1 MIEEKDASKNDK
13 RRVKNTSNPLTRKSK
28 GETHTMGERC
38 TLKTVFVIG
47 LMLLTAMMLSVTAM
61 AAPNDGKGHV
71 EVSWGAYT
79 GDPLAPPTAPDD
91 DTPLNAGSELNMVRF
106 IYDAHTLVPAG
117 STDPAEAIDMSGGQI
132 RIAIPAGWK
141 VPDKVIV
148 EEDRDAD
155 FDTADTE
162 DDATVQLYNSAGI
175 APAAGT
181 GVIAATDDSEKRVT
195 FKADKYI
202 TVNLGDKWAKRNRAA
217 ADTGINIALRITFY
231 EVTTGIPRSLGEWD
245 ADDNAATAAL
255 RASAY
260 GFNASSRAMNG
271 THIRL
276 DNEPMVYVGNIL
288 ANMGETGS
296 RDKTERKVVITPT
309 EVFQTETGHRITISF
324 TAPGPMYGATLS
336 IPIPADVQPAIAA
349 SSVTVSKSS
358 GVVLGD
364 PADLATSPELTITGG
379 TGSPPSVIT
388 LIVVNLTE
396 IDVGEKVTVSYPL
409 ATVGSSGTA
418 ADFARSATGVRTTLG
433 TAATDIAVNKLE
445 GGKVRTVAGSGTLAI
460 SPVAI
465 EAGAKRRTI
474 NLTYTAQTAL
484 PATTMITVTPA
495 GIATP
500 LASGNVTGATLGTGD
515 AAGSIILDVGD
526 GLAKGKVLKATIKN
540 VDIVTTAD
548 EYPWTVMHG
557 TDSPDTADVDE
568 TLLVDD
574 ARPTLSVVYT
584 KGDAVSFEVVGP
596 DTFPAGSKQMIMFR
610 FTADKTPIRDGRVS
624 FTIPSTLGSA
634 PTITKDAAGRVTVSV
649 SGGELA
655 KDQATKPGISG
666 RTINVGVKK
675 LDVGGSVTI
684 TYGDAVLHHVAAK
697 GDNKIKIRGT
707 FRNSAGSSTRTA
719 MGTAD
724 VEIGNVEDGTGTA
737 TLSPITVEAG
747 SNNRAFEVTFTAS
760 GTMDGGMVVLEK
772 PTGWG
777 DMQDDPTKR
786 NYVTTRGSGVASLD
800 VGATRTIAT
809 ISKLAK
815 GGSFRFIY
823 GGGTAGTGNGVDVD
837 TNPGTAKFMI
847 KSDGDGDG
855 VFVSIKSELKHEGR
869 EKIRN
874 PDKLGKIFNDAAGEL
889 QVKVTSAADG
899 QGVVK
904 VVDANGDEV
913 TAPSVRAAA
922 DDVIL
927 RFTFTPT
934 QTITDGALKFT
945 VPASWSKPQVE
956 ETGMPGY
963 TEVDGPG
970 IGTVTD
976 DDKFSVT
983 VPIFNLDK
991 NQMITITYGATA
1003 TGRAMASTAVGDS
1016 AFMFETK
1023 GDATGNFR
1031 PIRTQPSVTVN
1042 PQASGKGKAVVAV
1055 TGDALHAGDMDR
1067 EITVTYTAA
1076 GQIVAGKVRLT
1087 IPAKWSAPTADNVTV
1102 MSGTEAIT
1110 PTLDV
1115 QMVTAD
1121 GINLLAGGQ
1130 VTFTY
1135 TGDVQP
1141 TDGTAT
1147 FAVAVNGG
1155 QAGDAFAAV
1164 SGDDTMLTVDVGQAR
1179 RGSGSGSVSPIIVDA
1194 GATGMNLQFTYTAVG
1209 RIDAP
1214 REFRVQVPASWT
1226 APSNAVSSTTNK
1238 GTYTIT
1244 HRHMGVETQTSI
1256 EKLAPIGRDLVAR
1269 VKAGGLEVEAGDEII
1284 FTFENVDAPATP
1296 EVSEFKLIFDG
1307 SPIADD
1313 VSIRVQDSSPSMLSI
1328 SSAGTV
1334 SADAGAAPLAVTVGL
1349 TDADGDAVAQ
1359 NTDVV
1364 VTLNSSSA
1372 GTFAMMMGET
1382 GTESAMV
1389 TIAAGKTAAMAY
1401 YMDSTAGDAT
1411 ISATATGLTMASQMI
1426 TVTTSV
1432 ISITEGSVMVDPSL
1446 AMAGEMV
1453 TVSAMGT
1460 PGQTAMFSVGEHVT
1474 DMSMSESPSGSYSGS
1489 FTVSE
1494 LHTDGMYDVT
1504 VSVGSA
1510 MATATGALTLD
1521 STAPTVTASASP
1533 DTVANG
1539 GTVMISAM
1547 VTEAGMVDSVMADVS
1562 ALDSTQT
1569 DMVSLAMGDDGSYS
1583 ASVMISEDNTAE
1595 NGSKTITVTAMDAAG
1610 NSGMGTAMV
1619 MLDNK
1624 LTYTSMIPAGTS
1636 LFHVPLDVED
1646 LDTVGDLKMMI
1657 GDTVNLL
1664 IVYDTASGSWNSRS
1678 DDVMITADLGI
1689 IVSLSA
1695 EATVTFTGD
1704 AWGGG
1709 ASTLNLSAGSNL
1721 IGLPVDAPNV
1731 TNVSDIAGLFG
1742 AGVVTSVVVSTA
1754 DGFES
1759 VTSAS
1764 DAADGPVSGDAAYLV
1779 TANADATAA
1788 LVGSGWSTEA
1798 ANAAPI
1804 ALAGYSVDSQTPVL
1818 DVNGSVVDEL
1828 TGLARD
1834 GFRVKVKNLSTK
1846 TALSKVTSVETAE
1859 GYNMTFVDLNAA
1871 HAARVGDVLEI
1882 TAESPN
1888 PLIGVTPVRHIVT
1901 VDDVKR
1907 GILELEDLIAY
1918 EIPAETEL
1926 LRNYPNPFNPETW
1939 IPYYLSEDADVTL
1952 TIYNVSGELVRSI
1965 DVGHQTAAK
1974 YDTRAKAIYW
1984 DGRNRFGEQVASGV
1998 YFYSLSAGDF
2008 SATRKMVILK

>member
-1 MIEEKDASKNDK
+1 
-13 RRVKNTSNPLTRKSK
+13 
-28 GETHTMGERC
+28 MGERC

-61 AAPNDGKGHV
+61 AAPNDGKGTITA
-71 EVSWGAYT
+71 EGGT
-79 GDPLAPPTAPDD
+79 ITDPATNAFSASTAPFAGALNAAAKLQALRFVYTAYVDDGTTEDVADAD
-91 DTPLNAGSELNMVRF
+91 DTP
-106 IYDAHTLVPAG
+106 
-117 STDPAEAIDMSGGQI
+117 IDMEGGMV
-132 RIAIPAGWK
+132 RIAIPSGWAEVKKVLVTETGVGADDAAETITIYNSTVDPIEEHADHKGRVTVEPNKWITVKLDDAWANRNRTVAGNIGRSLTILFTG
-141 VPDKVIV
+141 VTVGTPPVLNMMN
-148 EEDRDAD
+148 DAG
-155 FDTADTE
+155 TP
-162 DDATVQLYNSAGI
+162 DDAT
-175 APAAGT
+175 
-181 GVIAATDDSEKRVT
+181 DDIPFYRYT
-195 FKADKYI
+195 F
-202 TVNLGDKWAKRNRAA
+202 G
-217 ADTGINIALRITFY
+217 
-231 EVTTGIPRSLGEWD
+231 
-245 ADDNAATAAL
+245 
-255 RASAY
+255 
-260 GFNASSRAMNG
+260 ASSRQMNG
-271 THIRL
+271 TLLPLTAGSPSI
-276 DNEPMVYVGNIL
+276 DVGNIRGDTL
-288 ANMGETGS
+288 DKKVVVKPDEVFIGETNH
-296 RDKTERKVVITPT
+296 KIT
-309 EVFQTETGHRITISF
+309 VSF
-324 TAPGPMYGATLS
+324 TAPGPMYGAVLGV
-336 IPIPADVQPAIAA
+336 PIPDGLRPTAA
-349 SSVTVSKSS
+349 ATMLSKSGGVEASFTDGTHTEAVISVTLTKINKGQTVTVTYTLPEV
-358 GVVLGD
+358 GTT
-364 PADLATSPELTITGG
+364 ATDFEAGATTLTIPNNG
-379 TGSPPSVIT
+379 TGVTIT
-388 LIVVNLTE
+388 LPPI
-396 IDVGEKVTVSYPL
+396 
-409 ATVGSSGTA
+409 
-418 ADFARSATGVRTTLG
+418 
-433 TAATDIAVNKLE
+433 E
-445 GGKVRTVAGSGTLAI
+445 GGKARTVRGSGTLAI

-465 EAGAKRRTI
+465 EAGAKRRSIT
-474 NLTYTAQTAL
+474 LTFTAETKL
-484 PATTMITVTPA
+484 DATTKIRVTPD
-495 GIATP
+495 GIEG
-500 LASGNVTGATLGTGD
+500 SGTDGALTTDNVSGTNVTVENGMVVWTLTSD
-515 AAGSIILDVGD
+515 LT
-526 GLAKGKVLKATIKN
+526 KGKTLKATIKN
-540 VDIVTTAD
+540 VDIKT
-548 EYPWTVMHG
+548 
-557 TDSPDTADVDE
+557 
-568 TLLVDD
+568 D
-574 ARPTLSVVYT
+574 ARGYDWMVTVGEESAPDAGDNAITDAAKKPMLSVVKT
-584 KGDAVSFEVVGP
+584 TGDAVSFAVVEGH
-596 DTFPAGSKQMIMFR
+596 DMLRAGEKATIKFR
-610 FTADKTPIRDGRVS
+610 FTADKTPIRGGRVS

-634 PTITKDAAGRVTVSV
+634 PTNPKGKAVGQVTAT
-649 SGGELA
+649 GGTLED
-655 KDQATKPGISG
+655 KQPTVSG
-666 RTINVGVKK
+666 RTVNVGIKN
-675 LDVGGSVTI
+675 LDVGDSVTI
-684 TYGDAVLHHVAAK
+684 TYGDTADGGKQAVLHHVA
-697 GDNKIKIRGT
+697 GEVKIRGT

-719 MGTAD
+719 MGEAVIT
-724 VEIGNVEDGTGTA
+724 ILNVQDGTGAA
-737 TLSPITVEAG
+737 TLSPTTVEAG
-747 SNNRAFEVTFTAS
+747 SNNRAIEVTFTAS

-772 PTGWG
+772 PNGWG

-800 VGATRTIAT
+800 VGATRSIAT

-823 GGGTAGTGNGVDVD
+823 GGGTAGTSNGVEVETD
-837 TNPGTAKFMI
+837 PKTAQFMI

-855 VFVSIKSELKHEGR
+855 VFKPIASTLKHEGR

-874 PDKLGKIFNDAAGEL
+874 PDKLGKIFNDDAGIL

-913 TAPSVRAAA
+913 TAPSVRAA
-922 DDVIL
+922 DDNVIL

-956 ETGMPGY
+956 ETGMPGF

-991 NQMITITYGATA
+991 NQMITITYGATS

-1214 REFRVQVPASWT
+1214 REFRVQVPAGWT

-1284 FTFENVDAPATP
+1284 FTFENVDAPAMP
-1296 EVSEFKLIFDG
+1296 EVSAFKLIFDG

-1313 VSIRVQDSSPSMLSI
+1313 VSIRVQDSSPSMLSL

-1334 SADAGAAPLAVTVGL
+1334 SADEGAAPLAVTVGL

-1364 VTLNSSSA
+1364 VTLNSTSA
-1372 GTFAMMMGET
+1372 GTFAMMMGEM

-1389 TIAAGKTAAMAY
+1389 TIAAGETSAMVY

-1411 ISATATGLTMASQMI
+1411 ISATATGLMMASQMV

-1432 ISITEGSVMVDPSL
+1432 ISITEGSIMVDPSL

-1474 DMSMSESPSGSYSGS
+1474 DMSMSESPSGTYSGM

-1547 VTEAGMVDSVMADVS
+1547 VTEAGMVSSVMADVS

-1569 DMVSLAMGDDGSYS
+1569 DMVSLAMGDDGAYS

-1818 DVNGSVVDEL
+1818 DVNGSVVDEI